1 MIVHL
6 KNGYCIDGMG
16 LSGKQDLYLR
26 DGVIHHTPPE
36 HQPDSTIDLNGHIV
50 MAGGIDMHT
59 HIGGGKVNLARLLLP
74 ELVARNASVMGS
86 EGRDRWSEQRPLTS
100 PVPPASEIGLRY
112 LEMGYTTCFEPAVLP
127 ANARYAHR
135 EMSDIP
141 WLDTGGYLML
151 GNDRLLLEW
160 IAQRAP
166 QAQIDAYVATM
177 LRLHQCCGVKV
188 VNAGGIEAF
197 KFNQRH
203 LNVDQKAAHY
213 PITPRDILRT
223 LARAVDGIGLP
234 HPLHVHC
241 SNLGT
246 AGNIESTMQT
256 LEAVEGHRV
265 HLTHAQYH
273 CYGKIGPHGY
283 SSEASLLAEYVNWH
297 PHVTID
303 VGQVLFG
310 QTVTISGDTM
320 HQHLNRKLARPGK
333 VIFQDAECQA
343 GCGVVPF
350 RYRHDQYVHGLQW
363 TIGLELCLRILD
375 PARVFLTTDH
385 PNGGPFT
392 AYPHLIK
399 LLSNYDYRM
408 SIFDQLHP
416 DVRATSTLPTLK
428 REYTLEEIAIMTR
441 VGPARILGLA
451 DRGALADGM
460 QADIAVYQKQSDLA
474 AMFGSP
480 TYVFRRG
487 EQVLAPGR
495 QVIGQSKTILKQTI
509 VAQLPVDA
517 HYGDLIDRAY
527 VSCYGYSPSFIAIS
541 PDELR
546 GDYHDIVEVT
556 AKSH

>member
-6 KNGYCIDGMG
+6 KNGFCIDGVSE
-16 LSGKQDLYLR
+16 SGIRDLYLV
-26 DGVIHHTPPE
+26 DGRIHREAPSRTPD
-36 HQPDSTIDLNGHIV
+36 QRIDLNGQVV

-74 ELVARNASVMGS
+74 DLISRGMPTH
-86 EGRDRWSEQRPLTS
+86 DRWTQQRPLSS
-100 PVPPASEIGLRY
+100 PVPPACEIGLRY

-135 EMSDIP
+135 EMADIP

-151 GNDRLLLEW
+151 GNDRILLEW
-160 IAQRAP
+160 LATKTP
-166 QAQIDAYVATM
+166 QSQINAYVATM
-177 LRLHQCCGVKV
+177 LKMHQCCGVKV

-213 PITPRDILRT
+213 PITPRDILRS
-223 LARAVDGIGLP
+223 LATAVDAIQLP

-256 LEAVEGHRV
+256 LEAVEGHRI

-273 CYGKIGPHGY
+273 CYGKAGPHGY

-297 PHVTID
+297 PNVTID
-303 VGQVLFG
+303 VGQILFG

-320 HQHLNRKLARPGK
+320 HQHHNRKLARPRK
-333 VIFQDAECQA
+333 VIFQDTECQA

-363 TIGLELCLRILD
+363 SIGLELCLRILD
-375 PARVFLTTDH
+375 PSRVFLTTDH

-392 AYPHLIK
+392 AYPHLLK

-408 SIFDQLHP
+408 SVFEQLHP
-416 DVRATSTLPTLK
+416 DVRATSTLPSLK
-428 REYTLEEIAIMTR
+428 REYTLEEIAMMTR
-441 VGPARILGLA
+441 LGPARILGLA
-451 DRGALADGM
+451 DRGALEPGM
-460 QADIAVYQKQSDLA
+460 QADIAVYEKQSDVA

-480 TYVFRRG
+480 IYVFRRG
-487 EQVLAPGR
+487 EPVLAPTKESWK
-495 QVIGQSKTILKQTI
+495 QSNPTRKQTI
-509 VAQLPVDA
+509 VAHLPADG
-517 HYGDLIDRAY
+517 HYQDLIDRAY
-527 VSCYGYSPSFIAIS
+527 LSCYGYSPSFVGIS
-541 PDELR
+541 SDELR
-546 GDYHDIVEVT
+546 GEYQDIVDV
-556 AKSH
+556 AAIPPSFDH

>member
-1 MIVHL
+1 
-6 KNGYCIDGMG
+6 MG
-16 LSGKQDLYLR
+16 G
-26 DGVIHHTPPE
+26 
-36 HQPDSTIDLNGHIV
+36 
-50 MAGGIDMHT
+50 
-59 HIGGGKVNLARLLLP
+59 AREP
-74 ELVARNASVMGS
+74 
-86 EGRDRWSEQRPLTS
+86 DRWTEQRPLTS

-135 EMSDIP
+135 EMADIP

-160 IAQRAP
+160 LAQRAP
-166 QAQIDAYVATM
+166 QSQIDAYVATM

-213 PITPRDILRT
+213 PITPRDILLT

-256 LEAVEGHRV
+256 LEAVEGHRI

-273 CYGKIGPHGY
+273 CYGKNGPHGY

-303 VGQVLFG
+303 IGQVLFG

-320 HQHLNRKLARPGK
+320 HQHLNRSLAQPRK

-375 PARVFLTTDH
+375 PSRVFLTTDH

-408 SIFDQLHP
+408 SIFEQLHP
-416 DVRATSTLPTLK
+416 DVRATSSLPTLK
-428 REYTLEEIAIMTR
+428 REYSLEEIAMMTR
-441 VGPARILGLA
+441 AGPARILGLA
-451 DRGALADGM
+451 DRGTLEDGM
-460 QADIAVYQKQSDLA
+460 LADIAVYEMQSDRA
-474 AMFGSP
+474 AMFSSP

-487 EQVLAPGR
+487 LQVLAPEG
-495 QVIGQSKTILKQTI
+495 QVLGQTGTVLKQTV
-509 VAQLPVDA
+509 VASLEVDT
-517 HYGDLIDRAY
+517 HYRDLIDRAY
-527 VSCYGYSPSFIAIS
+527 LSSYGYSPSFVGIS
-541 PDELR
+541 ADELR
-546 GDYHDIVEVT
+546 GEYHDVVGVECR
-556 AKSH
+556 SP